1 MLKVYIV
8 HAHAEILR
16 ERSMKD
22 LTNEEVKKLVETD
35 PYNVQMYNSL
45 ESFQFDWN
53 NDNLYYPSES
63 YIRIIDEPEVD
74 EAKTST
80 FTVSV
85 EWDTDGE
92 DVKDLPTIVAVPIEV
107 EDLYVA
113 DWLSDHYGWCV
124 YSWRT
129 LQR

>member
-8 HAHAEILR
+8 SATAEILDK
-16 ERSMKD
+16 RSFDD
-22 LTNEEVKKLVETD
+22 LTNEEIKKLVETA
-35 PYNVQMYNSL
+35 PYDVQVYSSL
-45 ESFQFDWN
+45 ENFQFDWN
-53 NDNLYYPSES
+53 ADNLSYPSSS
-63 YIRIIDEPEVD
+63 YIRIIDEPE
-74 EAKTST
+74 EGQAEIST

-92 DVKDLPTIVAVPIEV
+92 DVEDLPKIIAVPNEIE
-107 EDLYVA
+107 DDDVA

-124 YSWRT
+124 YGWRV